1 MDPNYRFPGMA
12 DFVRA
17 EGIPPNFAAKIP
29 GNFFVARAVDALSQI
44 PQAHED
50 ARESMLETARQ
61 ARDAAQAVVDTIDA
75 AIADVE
81 AKCFGRVGEDEG
93 EDEGKD
99 KDKDKPTP
107 KSAADRTPPPHA
119 APQPKKEPH

>member
-44 PQAHED
+44 PQAHPD

-61 ARDAAQAVVDTIDA
+61 ARDAAQAVVATIDA

-81 AKCFGRVGEDEG
+81 AKCFGGDKAKAEE
-93 EDEGKD
+93 
-99 KDKDKPTP
+99 KDKDKPATAP

>member
-1 MDPNYRFPGMA
+1 MDPHYRFPGMA
-12 DFVRA
+12 DFVKS

-61 ARDAAQAVVDTIDA
+61 ARDAAQAVVATIDA

-81 AKCFGRVGEDEG
+81 AKCFGRKKDEKH
-93 EDEGKD
+93 EGKV
-99 KDKDKPTP
+99 
-107 KSAADRTPPPHA
+107 APPPV
-119 APQPKKEPH
+119 KKGDH